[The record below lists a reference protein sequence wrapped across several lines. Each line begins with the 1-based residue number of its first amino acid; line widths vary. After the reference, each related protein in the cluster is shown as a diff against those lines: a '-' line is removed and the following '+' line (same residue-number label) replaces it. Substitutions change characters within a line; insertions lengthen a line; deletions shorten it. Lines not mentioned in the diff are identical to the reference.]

1 MAAYHLDVLQTSNK
15 QLTAQSK
22 VSPERSNIT
31 SPAVPVLLFYSLSPK
46 DASSIMITG
55 HKGSEI
61 KPLVVS
67 LMSHEGIQED
77 RNINLAHMLM
87 LPKII
92 PRIHNHSFMF
102 QLRSNRA
109 HDVYLCLR
117 CVAVHDNYLTQV

>member
-1 MAAYHLDVLQTSNK
+1 
-15 QLTAQSK
+15 
-22 VSPERSNIT
+22 
-31 SPAVPVLLFYSLSPK
+31 
-46 DASSIMITG
+46 MITG

-92 PRIHNHSFMF
+92 PRMHNHSFMF
-102 QLRSNRA
+102 HLRSNRA
-109 HDVYLCLR
+109 QDVYLCLR
-117 CVAVHDNYLTQV
+117 CVAVHDNYLTEV